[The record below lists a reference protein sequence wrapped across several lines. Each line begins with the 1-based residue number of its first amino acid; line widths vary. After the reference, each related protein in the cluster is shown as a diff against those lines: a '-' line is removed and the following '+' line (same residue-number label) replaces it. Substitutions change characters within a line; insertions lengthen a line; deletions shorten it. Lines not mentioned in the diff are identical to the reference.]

1 MTARSISLDASGLT
15 DRGFGRQNNEDTYL
29 VDIERGL
36 FAVADGMGGH
46 RGGHIAAQAVVE
58 HLAGFVDRHLVN
70 PRGQVKKG
78 LRNAVL
84 DLSAAIRKS
93 GRQTSNLHGMGS
105 TLVGL
110 LIRRGY
116 AYVASMG
123 DSRVYRWRNGLTC
136 LTEDH
141 SVTGLLLR
149 EGEIDARSAAHHP
162 ARGQLTRYIGM
173 EQEIYPDVLC
183 IRIATGDRF
192 LLCTDGL
199 WSALPDS
206 QIATVLAEHRE
217 PEPAC
222 ARLIEAAKAENV
234 QDNVTCVIVSCET
247 SDHKSNNR
255 GSTAYGYAGEG
266 RRHERT

>member
-1 MTARSISLDASGLT
+1 MTARSMVLEAAGLT
-15 DRGFGRQNNEDTYL
+15 DRGFGRQDNEDAFL

-46 RGGHIAAQAVVE
+46 KGGHIAAQAVVQ
-58 HLAGFVDRHLVN
+58 HLPGFMDRHLVN
-70 PRGQVKKG
+70 PRERVKKA

-93 GRQTSNLHGMGS
+93 GRQTAGLQGMGS
-105 TLVGL
+105 TLASL

-149 EGEIDARSAAHHP
+149 EGEISARSAVGHP
-162 ARGQLTRYIGM
+162 ARGQLTRYVGM
-173 EQEIYPDVLC
+173 EHEVYPDTFCL
-183 IRIATGDRF
+183 RIAAGDRF
-192 LLCTDGL
+192 LLCTDGV
-199 WSALPDS
+199 WNVLPDGEIGTILS
-206 QIATVLAEHRE
+206 EEKE
-217 PEPAC
+217 PEAAC
-222 ARLIEAAKAENV
+222 VRLIHSAKARNV
-234 QDNVTCVIVSCET
+234 QDNVTCVIVACS
-247 SDHKSNNR
+247 KSVSKSSKH
-255 GSTAYGYAGEG
+255 GSTVYGYGREG
-266 RRHERT
+266 SRHEHN